1 MAYGNF
7 GFSAVFGAHD
17 GCHPYCNEGVGHV
30 VRCSKNGFN
39 IRLSSQ
45 NLGGGS
51 RGHEVESGRKDCYE
65 DSETSQEPK
74 GRCHMQPGLLGSKI
88 RTLSGAQG
96 LAPGSILFSSMSLPL
111 TSPSLSVALILHSL
125 SLDIPASLCVSV
137 LSSPLCCL

>member
-1 MAYGNF
+1 MAYENL
-7 GFSAVFGAHD
+7 GFSAVLGVHD
-17 GCHPYCNEGVGHV
+17 GCHPYCDEGVGHV
-30 VRCSKNGFN
+30 FRCSKNGFN

-45 NLGGGS
+45 NLEGGS
-51 RGHEVESGRKDCYE
+51 RGHGVESGRKDCYE

-74 GRCHMQPGLLGSKI
+74 GRCHMQPGLLGPKI

-96 LAPGSILFSSMSLPL
+96 LALGSIFFGSVSLPL

-125 SLDIPASLCVSV
+125 SLDTSASLCVSA